1 MQNDTERAKKKI
13 VPVVIAIVVVLYAA
27 PLIGLTLACIG
38 LEDGPEAG
46 WLTAVLVGYAIL
58 GAAVI
63 VGVLAA
69 MRQRLREID
78 AGEEDEARK
87 F

>member
-1 MQNDTERAKKKI
+1 MRNGTERGKKKI
-13 VPVVIAIVVVLYAA
+13 VPVVIAIIVVLYAA
-27 PLIGLTLACIG
+27 PLVGLTLACIG

-46 WLTAVLVGYAIL
+46 WLTAVLVGYAAL

-63 VGVLAA
+63 VGVVAA

-78 AGEEDEARK
+78 AGEEDEAKK